1 MILITIVTGACK
13 PTNTGGPHIVG
24 SKCWKFLF
32 DLRRRLSPMMAVAPR
47 PLRQLGGSRHL
58 QRAELCRR
66 SFKELN
72 RTVLY
77 YTYIHYIYNIYVII
91 CIYIYVLICIYI
103 YICTYVRTHVRMYAQ
118 TSMRACIHTYIS
130 TYVHTYTRTYVHTY
144 VRSYMHTFAFHDNFT
159 VWLLCGPMN

>member
-91 CIYIYVLICIYI
+91 CIYIYIYFNMYIYI
-103 YICTYVRTHVRMYAQ
+103 HMYICTYARTYVRTDIH
-118 TSMRACIHTYIS
+118 ACMH
-130 TYVHTYTRTYVHTY
+130 TYVHKYIRTYVHTY
-144 VRSYMHTFAFHDNFT
+144 IRTYVRTFVHAYIR
-159 VWLLCGPMN
+159 LS

>member
-1 MILITIVTGACK
+1 MILITIVTGAYK
-13 PTNTGGPHIVG
+13 PTNITGGPHIVG

-77 YTYIHYIYNIYVII
+77 YTYIHNIYI
-91 CIYIYVLICIYI
+91 CYNLYI
-103 YICTYVRTHVRMYAQ
+103 YICYNMY
-118 TSMRACIHTYIS
+118 IYI
-130 TYVHTYTRTYVHTY
+130 YTYVHTY
-144 VRSYMHTFAFHDNFT
+144 VRTYVRTDIHACMHTYVHKYIRTYVHTYIRTYVRTFVHAYIR
-159 VWLLCGPMN
+159 LS